1 MKDDLS
7 RCVLDDNWDIVLDII
22 CYEMMVKYPI
32 KVRTLGEVA
41 KKF

>member
-7 RCVLDDNWDIVLDII
+7 RCVLDDNLDIVLDII
-22 CYEMMVKYPI
+22 GDGVMVKYPI